1 MQVSRWGNSLA
12 LRLPAA
18 VVEALELREG
28 DDIEV
33 HVAGARVFEVKK
45 APGKRELLQRLR
57 KFRGRLP
64 ANFVFER
71 DGAHERSDA

>member
-12 LRLPAA
+12 IRLPAV
-18 VVEALELREG
+18 VVEALQLREG

-33 HVAGARVFEVKK
+33 QVANAGTFAVCKR
-45 APGKRELLQRLR
+45 PGRRELLQRMR

-64 ANFVFER
+64 EDFVFER
-71 DGAHERSDA
+71 DAAHERE